1 MDKRLFKDF
10 DYIIFI
16 SMCSIFA
23 LGLFSLYSASFHK
36 TATLG
41 RNLLLAQLI
50 WMGIGFVFFIVV
62 LSQNYLK
69 LISDLAYPFYFLSLF
84 ILLVVLIIG
93 EVRLGAQRWIEV
105 LGVSFQPSEFAKLA
119 YVFCLANYLGNRKT
133 RSYALKDLIVPA
145 VMTLVPMAFILK
157 QPDLGTAL
165 IFVPV
170 SLAMFYI
177 WGLKLKHLLWVF
189 ATGLAASPLFWIFMK
204 GYQKKRLLV
213 FLNPNLDPLGAGYT
227 VIQSKIAVGSG
238 GFFGKGW
245 LGGTQNQLRFLPESH
260 TDFIFSV
267 LGEEWGFVGAFVL
280 VMLFAVIIV
289 RGYLIA
295 HRTNNLFG
303 KLSVVGLTTMLAF
316 QVIVNLLM
324 TMGFMPVVGIP
335 LPLVSYGGSSL
346 IVTMISLAVILNVG
360 MRRPVF

>member
-1 MDKRLFKDF
+1 MIDKRLFKDF
-10 DYIIFI
+10 DYIILI
-16 SMCSIFA
+16 SIFSIFF
-23 LGLFSLYSASFHK
+23 LGIFSLYSASFHK
-36 TATLG
+36 IATLG
-41 RNLLLAQLI
+41 KNLLLAQAI
-50 WMGIGFVFFIVV
+50 WMACGFVLSLFI

-69 LISDLAYPFYFLSLF
+69 LTSIAYPIYFLSLF
-84 ILLVVLIIG
+84 VLVVVLIIG
-93 EVRLGAQRWIEV
+93 EVRLGAQRWIEFM
-105 LGVSFQPSEFAKLA
+105 GFGFQPSEFAKITYIFA
-119 YVFCLANYLGNRKT
+119 LANYLGSRKT
-133 RSYALKDLIVPA
+133 RSYALSDLFVPA
-145 VMTLVPMAFILK
+145 VMTLVPMVFILK

-170 SLAMFYI
+170 ALAMLYV
-177 WGLKLKHLLWVF
+177 WGLKMKHLLW
-189 ATGLAASPLFWIFMK
+189 AAAIGISASPLFWLFLK

-213 FLNPNLDPLGAGYT
+213 FLNPGIDPLGAGYT
-227 VIQSKIAVGSG
+227 VIQSKIAIGSG

-267 LGEEWGFVGAFVL
+267 LGEEWGFIGTFV
-280 VMLFAVIIV
+280 VVVLFAVIIM
-289 RGYLIA
+289 RSYLIA

-303 KLSVVGLTTMLAF
+303 KLSVTGLTTMLAF
-316 QVIVNLLM
+316 QVVINLLM